1 MFPRAKTLATTLV
14 AAVIGMRMRGDDWVA
29 KIDCYIYTDA
39 CYIGLVCSDSSFAAR
54 HVES

>member
-1 MFPRAKTLATTLV
+1 MFPRAKTLATALV

-39 CYIGLVCSDSSFAAR
+39 CYIGLFCSDSSFAAR